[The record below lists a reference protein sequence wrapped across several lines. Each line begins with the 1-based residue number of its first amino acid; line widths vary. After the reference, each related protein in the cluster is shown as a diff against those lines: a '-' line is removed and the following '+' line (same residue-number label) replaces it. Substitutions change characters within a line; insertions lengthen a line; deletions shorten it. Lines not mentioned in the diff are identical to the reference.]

1 MTIDFSSAISENDL
15 CLLFDLGGQYSFDPL
30 YSDESEKYF
39 VDLLQRCTATG
50 EGKKRFLE
58 LEIFKDFKFNI
69 DLPRWTQNPEWPFDE
84 GKPMFFVGQLE
95 LVTNRDGNRFI
106 SVFYVFSNL
115 RTGKITTICQT
126 D

>member
-50 EGKKRFLE
+50 EGKN
-58 LEIFKDFKFNI
+58 DF
-69 DLPRWTQNPEWPFDE
+69 
-84 GKPMFFVGQLE
+84 
-95 LVTNRDGNRFI
+95 
-106 SVFYVFSNL
+106 
-115 RTGKITTICQT
+115 
-126 D
+126 